1 MAGILKEIWI
11 DRICE
16 GMIPDTSF
24 LSDSVDMSEF
34 VEYNKINLAEA
45 GVDPTVLIDNT
56 TYPVAMSTR
65 ADQPLELPLHTFD
78 TENTIV
84 RNIEKKELAYNKVES
99 VTRAHRNALTKK
111 MAAFAAH
118 GWCPNKDGEYTPV
131 LSSGGAVNKLG
142 VKALTFE
149 DLLMME
155 ARFRDMDV
163 DMDTLIA
170 VLNPMHYADL
180 MAQDMKL
187 YKEVIAS
194 GKIFSFKLRSYSATA
209 TFDSTTGIKKAYG
222 AAADPDKDTR
232 SSLIYSST
240 EVMRAMGETDVF
252 STLNDPAARGDILG
266 FQQRAS
272 FLPIR
277 GKYIGAI
284 YSAK

>member
-34 VEYNKINLAEA
+34 VDHNKINLAEA
-45 GVDPTVLIDNT
+45 GVDPIVLIDNT
-56 TYPVAMSTR
+56 TYPVPMSTR

-111 MAAFAAH
+111 MAAYAAH
-118 GWCPNKDGEYTPV
+118 GWCPTKDSEFTPV
-131 LSSGGAVNKLG
+131 LTSTGAVNISD

-149 DLLMME
+149 DLLLMD
-155 ARFRDMDV
+155 ARFRDLDI

-187 YKEVIAS
+187 YKEMIAS
-194 GKIFSFKLRSYSATA
+194 GKIFSFKLRSYSATP
-209 TFDSTTGIKKAYG
+209 TFDSTTGLKKAYG
-222 AAADPDKDTR
+222 AAADPTKDTR
-232 SSLIYSST
+232 SSLVYSSA
-240 EVMRAMGETDVF
+240 EVMRAMGTTDVF
-252 STLNDPAARGDILG
+252 ATLNDPAARGDILG
-266 FQQRAS
+266 FQQRAT

-277 GKYIGAI
+277 NKYIGAF
-284 YSAK
+284 YSGK